1 MDNLEEKLKILSRKE
16 TSIMTFVYGK
26 LISDIYTKKFE
37 FQRVE
42 DYWEITLDNEIDT
55 LYIDDGTFID
65 IDINGLMR
73 IHY

>member
-1 MDNLEEKLKILSRKE
+1 MNIEEKLKILSRKE

-26 LISDIYTKKFE
+26 LISCIYTKEFE

-55 LYIDDGTFID
+55 LYIDDGILID
-65 IDINGLMR
+65 IDINGLIG